1 MKYRYSVRTGVTKIK
16 TNTKKYFAG
25 VAAVVTMTGAM
36 AAPAFAAPTPGPVA
50 GPGCF
55 GNWRA
60 GSVQAINGHAPG
72 TNNAGAQYFSD
83 RAGDNSTINAD
94 NRATCDAL

>member
-1 MKYRYSVRTGVTKIK
+1 MKNIKKVLFTTGT
-16 TNTKKYFAG
+16 
-25 VAAVVTMTGAM
+25 VAIMFGSM
-36 AAPAFAAPTPGPVA
+36 IAPAFASGGPTPGPEA

-60 GSVQAINGHAPG
+60 GSVQVINGTAPG
-72 TNNAGAQYFSD
+72 TDNAGALYFSQ

-94 NRATCDAL
+94 NRATCAAL